1 MILPTIQH
9 FQMLGY
15 WVVSF
20 TALLETTIGIDL
32 ILPGST
38 LILFLGALSGRGY
51 FDFGDLLWFAVL
63 GAVLGD
69 QLFLGEEIWCP
80 VDQEWGA
87 TSLFPQGV
95 CNFTSRSLNLGNYA

>member
-1 MILPTIQH
+1 
-9 FQMLGY
+9 MLGY

-38 LILFLGALSGRGY
+38 LILFLGALSRRGY

-69 QLFLGEEIWCP
+69 NVNYFLGKKY
-80 VDQEWGA
+80 GA
-87 TSLFPQGV
+87 RWIKNGV
-95 CNFTSRSLNLGNYA
+95 QRPFFHKVFAISPRVR